1 MFSFLDKPITPR
13 QYLKC
18 LMWSSVG
25 YIPYPT
31 HPEIPNLLSIPL
43 LAPRCYLATSI
54 NDGVFKNSCFL
65 ITSALAF
72 PLHPASQ
79 CRARPGESGNQS
91 SMIAAGWW
99 LMPGVDLFSLPSRV
113 KGRTTSGR
121 GWFSVKLGA
130 GPICR
135 PTGCRMSSQSGRN
148 WERSCTPQVYVVLMP
163 AR

>member
-1 MFSFLDKPITPR
+1 MLHSLP
-13 QYLKC
+13 
-18 LMWSSVG
+18 
-25 YIPYPT
+25 

-43 LAPRCYLATSI
+43 IAPRCYLATSI
-54 NDGVFKNSCFL
+54 NDGVFKSSCFL

-99 LMPGVDLFSLPSRV
+99 LMPRVDLFSLPSRV

-135 PTGCRMSSQSGRN
+135 PTGCRMSSQSVREKLG
-148 WERSCTPQVYVVLMP
+148 EKLYFPSFCSLDACQVVD
-163 AR
+163 AW